1 MWLKNAVVMGGDFR
15 PVRTDVRIEGEK
27 IAELGQAGEDA
38 LDCAGLILIP
48 GLIDIHTHACD
59 GADASSGSVEELQK
73 ISRFEAMHGVTS
85 FLPTTMTLSDELL
98 LGAMKAIRTFDE
110 QGPEGA
116 YIHGINME
124 GPYLSDKKRGAH
136 KAEWLHIP
144 SAAHFRMM
152 NEASGGRVRLCS
164 VAPETEGAMDFIREV
179 HGEVKLSIAHT
190 AAGYDQ
196 AMAAFDAGVTH
207 ATHTYN
213 AMSGFAHRAPG
224 VVGAIFDSNVTAE
237 LICDC
242 LHIHPAVIRS
252 TFRMLGRRLVMI
264 SDSMAATGLS
274 DGVYELGGLT
284 VYVRDGAATLE
295 DGTIAGSTTPL
306 SGDLKKTVQIAKV
319 PFEDVVYACTAA
331 PAKVLNAYDRVGSIE
346 TGKTADLVALDADLN
361 VERVWVRGRRVR

>member
-1 MWLKNAVVMGGDFR
+1 MWIQNALVMGADFQL
-15 PVRTDVRIEGEK
+15 VRTDVRFEDGR
-27 IAELGQAGEDA
+27 IAELGEARGEA
-38 LDCAGLILIP
+38 FDCAGLTLIP

-59 GADASSGSVEELQK
+59 GADASDGSVEALQK

-98 LGAMKAIRTFDE
+98 LNAMKALRAFDE
-110 QGPEGA
+110 QGAEGA
-116 YIHGINME
+116 YMHGINME

-136 KAEWLHIP
+136 KSEWLHRP
-144 SAAHFRMM
+144 DAAHFRMM

-164 VAPETEGAMDFIREV
+164 IAPEVEGAMDFIRAV
-179 HGEVKLSIAHT
+179 SGEVKLSIAHT
-190 AAGYDQ
+190 AADYDQ
-196 AMAAFDAGVTH
+196 ATAAFDAGVTH

-224 VVGAIFDSNVTAE
+224 VVGAIFDSDVTGE

-242 LHIHPAVIRS
+242 LHVHPSVIRS
-252 TFRMLGRRLVMI
+252 TFKVLGRRLVMI

-284 VYVRDGAATLE
+284 VYVRNGAATLE

-306 SGDLKKTVQIAKV
+306 SGDLKKVVQIARV
-319 PFEDVVYACTAA
+319 PFEDAVYACTAA
-331 PAKVLNAYDRVGSIE
+331 PAKAIGAFDRAGSIE
-346 TGKTADLVALDADLN
+346 VGKNADMVALDADLN
-361 VERVWVRGRRVR
+361 VVHVWVRGKQIR